1 MKIDRK
7 VNWVIGLSITA
18 IVSVVTLILL
28 WVCNVWKLSV
38 IGIETFIGVIVALLA
53 IIVTFVVGW
62 QIYSTLD
69 IKSIIKE
76 YDVRIKEV
84 EALKKQFM
92 YQQDK
97 IEQLTLMNKHITGL
111 TWGKTAIKEEQW
123 TAAFRYLIISL
134 RSSLLLKSSI
144 NIDSIFSKLD
154 VVSENINSKSKVT
167 GKIYEEIVK
176 TNLEIRN
183 LDKFQLIKDRYN
195 KMYDNIF
202 SKIEIE

>member
-7 VNWVIGLSITA
+7 VNWAIGLSITA

-28 WVCNVWKLSV
+28 WVCNVWKFSV
-38 IGIETFIGVIVALLA
+38 IGIETFIGVIVSLLA

-69 IKSIIKE
+69 LKSIIKE

-84 EALKKQFM
+84 EALKNQFM

-97 IEQLTLMNKHITGL
+97 IEQLTFMNKHITGL

-123 TAAFRYLIISL
+123 TSAFRYLIISL
-134 RSSLLLKSSI
+134 HSSLLLKSSI
-144 NIDSIFSKLD
+144 NIDSIFSRLD

-176 TNLEIRN
+176 TNLEITN